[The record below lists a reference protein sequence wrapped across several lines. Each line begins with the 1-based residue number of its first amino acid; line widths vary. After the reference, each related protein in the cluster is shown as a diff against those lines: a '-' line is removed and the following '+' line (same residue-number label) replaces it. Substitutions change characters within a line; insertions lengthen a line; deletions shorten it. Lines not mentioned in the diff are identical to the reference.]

1 MKQNS
6 VNYKSLRLNMF
17 NILHVYLQDGT
28 TQNGTTSWIYSFD
41 LVVFLPIIPSVLPRL
56 VSFQALYCIFCVFSY
71 IPVSSRVFLCFLWH
85 CTVFLLFLY
94 YCVFL
99 YTFVF
104 LCFLV
109 KCNIV
114 FDILQQLAW
123 ATLNSKAKHS
133 TPL

>member
-1 MKQNS
+1 MHLEKFF
-6 VNYKSLRLNMF
+6 SLFALFALCEAPPKKDKKFYRNAACPT
-17 NILHVYLQDGT
+17 V
-28 TQNGTTSWIYSFD
+28 D
-41 LVVFLPIIPSVLPRL
+41 LVVFLPIIPSVPPRL

-71 IPVSSRVFLCFLWH
+71 ILVSSRVFLCFLWH